1 MLYINSPKNSLIF
14 DEKDFKI
21 DKNYLPML
29 VLAFR
34 ELDKDRPIN
43 FAIELEKTPI
53 IFILFLRKLL
63 KETDA
68 KINIYFKENSESLR
82 AALKSYDI
90 IYKPLS
96 DFPDIKRN

>member
-1 MLYINSPKNSLIF
+1 MLYINPLKNSIVF

-21 DKNYLPML
+21 DKNYLPIL

-34 ELDKDRPIN
+34 DLDKDRPIN

-53 IFILFLRKLL
+53 IFVLFLRKLL

-68 KINIYFKENSESLR
+68 KIKIYFKENSESLR
-82 AALKSYDI
+82 AALKSYGI
-90 IYKPLS
+90 TYRPLS
-96 DFPDIKRN
+96 DFPDIKKN